1 MVLGDLL
8 GALEGNQNGNSTGN
22 GANAVTDLLG
32 GLFGNQISGQGNA
45 MTQLLG
51 GVLGNAGQGQSDSQ
65 EALLGNALGLLE
77 GFMGSGSAKPT
88 SNINASAS
96 VNVNDPTMQLLTPIV
111 DALALKMKISPQ
123 IAMMIVSFAV
133 HQLLSSHPTAG
144 KQGLLDM
151 GNLQQQLSTGQGVN
165 HDYLHSSGLVKQL
178 SKQTGIDQDMAVK
191 SLKFIFDTLGK

>member
-1 MVLGDLL
+1 MVLGDIL
-8 GALEGNQNGNSTGN
+8 GALEGNQSGNTTGNSSDAVANLLGGMLGNSTSSQGN
-22 GANAVTDLLG
+22 GMA
-32 GLFGNQISGQGNA
+32 
-45 MTQLLG
+45 QLLS
-51 GVLGNAGQGQSDSQ
+51 GVLGNAGQGQAGSQ
-65 EALLGNALGLLE
+65 EAILGNALGLLE
-77 GFMGSGSAKPT
+77 GLMGTNPVKPA

-96 VNVNDPTMQLLTPIV
+96 VSVNDPTMQLLTPLV
-111 DALALKMKISPQ
+111 DALAIKMKISPQ

-133 HQLLSSHPTAG
+133 HQLLSSHPSAG

-178 SKQTGIDQDMAVK
+178 SKQTGVDADMAAK